1 MCLFSDERD
10 HTAVCDSVNL
20 ASAPAP
26 PPTPL
31 SGGNGDSNAG
41 GSSAPDVDDDW
52 RPGWRNYG
60 ADASGNSDNF
70 ATGQQC
76 NTVDNPAESLND
88 RDCSAPVSEES
99 VTGPMLVQHDIK
111 PVVTAVNWSSTFLH
125 TALPIAN
132 TVFVACYG
140 LSSVSD
146 FANPAS
152 RYGLPVTVIGGVESD
167 PDHYTRFEEFMVA
180 LTAMC

>member
-1 MCLFSDERD
+1 MIGDLDGTTTELTLVAILTILPQANNATQPITRLSRSMTV
-10 HTAVCDSVNL
+10 TAQL
-20 ASAPAP
+20 
-26 PPTPL
+26 L
-31 SGGNGDSNAG
+31 
-41 GSSAPDVDDDW
+41 
-52 RPGWRNYG
+52 
-60 ADASGNSDNF
+60 
-70 ATGQQC
+70 
-76 NTVDNPAESLND
+76 
-88 RDCSAPVSEES
+88 PVSGES